1 MIELYDLDIPD
12 NDAPALHWFNDTE
25 AAETRSF
32 ASYRTQSSKAA
43 AHLVAS
49 GLRRGDCVAIVA
61 ASSPRFAVI
70 LLACLRAGLV
80 AVPLSPRFPIGTMVE
95 LLRLT
100 NARILLH
107 DDITRQASIDA
118 ARVAGVPALNFDDE
132 EFFTASNH
140 DSDDEF
146 HSSQHLWQNFDGQN
160 ISQDSALNNE
170 ATILCTSGSTG
181 VPKAFVHTLGNHY
194 FSALGSAANIPFGQ
208 GDCWLA
214 SLPMYHVGGYAIFFR
229 ALVGGA
235 SVAFPSYQSFDV
247 KRLVQTLERFPI
259 THCSFVATQ
268 LFHALRDEAAVKRL
282 QNLRAIMLGGGAIPE
297 TLIRASLERGLR
309 IYTSYGCTEMAS
321 QVTTSPSFEAEE
333 VRTSGKVLTF
343 REIRIAEDAEILVRG
358 ATLAKGRLGQSGRES
373 ITDAEGWFHTKDL
386 GKLSAEGRLTVIGRQ
401 DNMFI
406 SGGENIHPEAIEQA
420 LSLHTS
426 VVQAIVVPVP
436 SDEYGERPV
445 AFVQFA
451 DSGAMT
457 AERMKELRQL
467 AESKLPRFAV
477 PDAFLLFPP
486 DAIAG
491 GLKPSRAAL
500 KRVAEELVSD
510 AHKSISLQR
519 RD

>member
-1 MIELYDLDIPD
+1 M
-12 NDAPALHWFNDTE
+12 A
-25 AAETRSF
+25 
-32 ASYRTQSSKAA
+32 
-43 AHLVAS
+43 
-49 GLRRGDCVAIVA
+49 
-61 ASSPRFAVI
+61 
-70 LLACLRAGLV
+70 
-80 AVPLSPRFPIGTMVE
+80 E

-118 ARVAGVPALNFDDE
+118 ARAAGVPALNFDDG
-132 EFFTASNH
+132 EFFTASNNILNNIPN
-140 DSDDEF
+140 DEF

-160 ISQDSALNNE
+160 ISQNSALNNE

-268 LFHALRDEAAVKRL
+268 LFHALRDETAVKRL
-282 QNLRAIMLGGGAIPE
+282 QSLRAIMLGGGAIPE

-321 QVTTSPSFEAEE
+321 QVTTSPSFEAED
-333 VRTSGKVLTF
+333 VQTSGKVLTF
-343 REIRIAEDAEILVRG
+343 REIRIADDAEILVRG
-358 ATLAKGRLGQSGRES
+358 ATLAKGRLGQSGIES

-426 VVQAIVVPVP
+426 VAQAIVVPVP

-451 DSGAMT
+451 DVQFADSVVMT
-457 AERMKELRQL
+457 AERIQELRQL

-477 PDAFLLFPP
+477 PDAFFPFPP
-486 DAIAG
+486 DTVAG

-510 AHKSISLQR
+510 ADKSVSSQR